1 MKQFI
6 HKKRRSGGLK
16 RYRAPMGYTRTSM
29 QWGKWETVSKYGT
42 LLEACD
48 SLKGEKD
55 IKNIVGSTENK
66 VFFSGRLVFW
76 LDSDWWLKTS
86 NRLGSPDF
94 RDQLNRLGEAIQQG
108 SSEIFE
114 WDWSL

>member
-16 RYRAPMGYTRTSM
+16 RYKAPMGYTRTSM
-29 QWGKWETVSKYGT
+29 QWGKWITVGKHDT
-42 LLEACD
+42 LLDACD
-48 SLKGEKD
+48 SLKGKKD

-66 VFFSGRLVFW
+66 IVFAGRPVFW
-76 LDSDWWLKTS
+76 LDSDWWLKA
-86 NRLGSPDF
+86 NNKLERPGF

-108 SSEIFE
+108 SSELID